1 MAEEEQTTESQ
12 EAAEAVATEATEAV
26 AGEAVEVQDAQ
37 LPEGTAGAQG
47 AGGGQI
53 DILLDTTMPV
63 EVRLG
68 DVELEVRDLLQ
79 VCPGSIITVEKQV
92 GEPLDIYLK
101 GIRFAT
107 GQLVIAGETLGVR
120 VTEILPRPG
129 AAPTAEPAAA

>member
-12 EAAEAVATEATEAV
+12 EAAEATETEAV
-26 AGEAVEVQDAQ
+26 ADKTVEVQDAQ
-37 LPEGTAGAQG
+37 LPEGAAGPQG

-79 VCPGSIITVEKQV
+79 ICPGSIITVEKQV

-107 GQLVIAGETLGVR
+107 GQLVVAGETLGVR

-129 AAPTAEPAAA
+129 ATPATEPAAAA